1 MNYKLPIAS
10 ATTLGG
16 MKVGEDFEISEDGTL
31 NIKEM
36 SEMQQTVQDIITNV
50 SSGKALVAEAIT
62 EKGVETAEDA
72 SYQVMHDNILQISG
86 GVSWGIIQDFEMK
99 NYTVIEE
106 G

>member
-10 ATTLGG
+10 AATLGG

-31 NIKEM
+31 NVKDM
-36 SEMQQTVQDIITNV
+36 AEMQQTVQDIITNV

-62 EKGVETAEDA
+62 EKRVETAEDA

-86 GVSWGIIQDFEMK
+86 GVTWKAYKEFEMK
-99 NYTVIEE
+99 NYTRLE